1 MKDIINFL
9 IEVSKLKEM
18 PRTGW
23 VLREVKN
30 PETIADHTFRLAFI
44 SWFLAQKRN
53 FNQKRAIKI
62 AFSHDLCEVYA
73 GDITPFLYYPD
84 LPKDREKRR
93 KILMKWT
100 RLFREEKEKKGRIKL
115 KKEREGL
122 LKLLEFLPLNLRKD
136 FYSSWVDYEKG
147 ISKEGKFVN
156 QLNRIETLIQSI
168 EYFGIDE
175 TKSGTDW
182 WEWVEEIVEDP
193 LLLEFL
199 KIIQNKFY
207 WKKFKSIKDEKELKT
222 ILDFLLEIG
231 KLKRMPRLYW
241 LLRGVKNPETVT
253 GHIFTLSIMAWIFG
267 REKPELN
274 MEKLLKMA
282 LCHELSAVYTGDT
295 TPYDRILPKSEKQRK
310 EILKKMLR
318 LSRKEKN
325 WVFLADFEEEKRALE
340 RLTKKLN
347 SVFKGEMIQLLREYR
362 KKSSPEGYFLS
373 QLNVLA
379 VLFQGLLYREKEKSF
394 SVDALWEWAFEVCED
409 PIILEFLD
417 TLKEKFY

>member
-44 SWFLAQKRN
+44 SWFLAKKRN

-62 AFSHDLCEVYA
+62 ALSHDLCEVYA

-241 LLRGVKNPETVT
+241 LLRGVKNPETVA

-267 REKPELN
+267 RGKPGLN

-325 WVFLADFEEEKRALE
+325 WVFLADFAEEKRALE

-417 TLKEKFY
+417 ALKEKFY

>member
-347 SVFKGEMIQLLREYR
+347 
-362 KKSSPEGYFLS
+362 
-373 QLNVLA
+373 
-379 VLFQGLLYREKEKSF
+379 
-394 SVDALWEWAFEVCED
+394 
-409 PIILEFLD
+409 
-417 TLKEKFY
+417 